1 MSTWA
6 VGDIQGCFE
15 PLQRLLDEIDYRAE
29 RDRLILLGD
38 LVNRGPQSL
47 EVLRWVRAQGPALV
61 SLLGNHDL
69 HLLAVARGLRSMR
82 EGDTLQPV
90 LEAGDRDDLLRW
102 LLHRPLLHRE
112 GAHTFVHAAIH
123 PSWSLEVA
131 QSQAD
136 RVHRALRGEDAAG
149 LLVRYQR
156 PPPAHPRQATGAEDE
171 LALALAVFTRLRC
184 VTADGALSFDF
195 TGTLEDLPP
204 DRVPWWRASRGGR
217 SNNTVVFGHWAAIGV
232 HREEGLLALDSGCVW
247 GRQLS
252 AYCLEDGRVVQ
263 VAGLSQQ

>member
-15 PLQRLLDEIDYRAE
+15 PLQHLLSEIDYRAE

-47 EVLRWVRAQGPALV
+47 EVLRWARAQGDLLV

-69 HLLAVARGLRSMR
+69 HLLAVAKGLRSLS

-90 LEAGDRDDLLRW
+90 LDAPDRDDLLRW

-123 PSWSLEVA
+123 PSWSLEMA
-131 QSQAD
+131 QSHSEGLQ
-136 RVHRALRGEDAAG
+136 RALGGPDAGE
-149 LLVRYQR
+149 LLMRYQR
-156 PPPAHPRQATGAEDE
+156 PPPAHPHQALAAEDE

-184 VTADGALSFDF
+184 VTASGEMSFDF
-195 TGTLEDLPP
+195 TGTLEDLPA
-204 DRVPWWRASRGGR
+204 DRVPWWRARRDQGSGE
-217 SNNTVVFGHWAAIGV
+217 VIVFGHWAAIGV

-247 GRQLS
+247 GRKLS
-252 AYCLEDGRVVQ
+252 AYCLDDGRIVQ
-263 VAGLSQQ
+263 VAGLSQR